1 MNKLLT
7 IAALLICVSVKS
19 QTDITNIVK
28 HLRVDIYTLAS
39 DSMMG
44 RNTGSTGE
52 RMASDFIINQYQKIG
67 LTPMGD
73 SGKFIQPFLCVLGKK
88 YDGTNQLIIN
98 KKTFVLDENFFPLVQ
113 SANGTIAGKAQ
124 LVSTADLFDKRMNKV
139 SASKGNIFLLQ
150 IPITAQ
156 SNPHDSSY
164 ITISDMITAA
174 QMYGCAAIVFYN
186 NDDSTDDL
194 ELNLNIK
201 TPDAKVPV
209 VFLKHTAYN
218 KLSSTKKITA
228 TLSVNMS
235 RETRTGHNIIAMIN
249 NNAANTIVIGA
260 HYDHLGLGHDG
271 NSLYSGPEAIHNGAD
286 DNASGTAGVIELAR
300 MLKYSAAKNY
310 NYLFINFSGEELGLL
325 GSNYWVKNATYDTSK
340 INYMINMD
348 MIGHYDST
356 KGMEIEGL
364 GTSPAAFAFI
374 RNINDFKI
382 KFSDKGTGPT
392 DHTSFYYANIPVLN
406 FFTGTHSDYHKP
418 TDDADKINYQA
429 EAGILVMIEKII
441 DTLNN
446 KPVLTFTQTADGNS
460 SDAPSFKVRLGIIP
474 DYMFEGPG
482 LRVDGVDEGKPA
494 ANAGMQK
501 GDVIMQLG
509 DTEVTDIMA
518 YMQALAKFKKGETVH
533 AKVKRGN
540 DLIDLNVT
548 F

>member
-1 MNKLLT
+1 MKKLFVAT
-7 IAALLICVSVKS
+7 ILFLSFSVKS
-19 QTDITNIVK
+19 QTIESNLIKYLK
-28 HLRVDIYTLAS
+28 HDIYTLAS

-44 RNTGSTGE
+44 RNTGSDGE
-52 RMASDFIINQYQKIG
+52 KMASNYIIHEYLKIG
-67 LTPMGD
+67 LIPKGD
-73 SGKFIQPFLCVLGKK
+73 SGQYIQSFPCVLGKK
-88 YDGTNQLIIN
+88 YDGIN
-98 KKTFVLDENFFPLVQ
+98 KLSINEISFAIDNDFFPLVQ
-113 SANGTIAGKAQ
+113 SVNGNISGTAQ
-124 LVSTADLFDKRMNKV
+124 RVSTSNLFDKSMNKV
-139 SASKGNIFLLQ
+139 SASKGGIFFLQ
-150 IPITAQ
+150 IPTTAQ

-174 QMYGCAAIVFYN
+174 QMYGCTAIVFYN

-209 VFLKHTAYN
+209 VFIKQSAYLKIASEK
-218 KLSSTKKITA
+218 KLEA
-228 TLSVNMS
+228 TVSVHMS
-235 RETRTGHNIIAMIN
+235 RETRTGHNIIGLIDN
-249 NNAANTIVIGA
+249 HAANTIVIGA

-300 MLKYSAAKNY
+300 LLKNSASKNY

-325 GSNYWVKNATYDTSK
+325 GSNYWVKNATYDTSR

-348 MIGHYDST
+348 MIGRYDST

-364 GTSPAAFAFI
+364 GTSPDAFAFI
-374 RNINDFKI
+374 RNITDFKI

-406 FFTGTHSDYHKP
+406 FFTGTHADYHKP
-418 TDDADKINYQA
+418 TDDADKINYTA
-429 EAGILVMIEKII
+429 EAGILLMIEKII
-441 DTLNN
+441 DTLNQ
-446 KPVLTFTQTADGNS
+446 KPVLSFSQTADGNS

-482 LRVDGVDEGKPA
+482 LRVDGVDDGKPA
-494 ANAGMQK
+494 AVAGILK
-501 GDVIMQLG
+501 GDVIIQLG

-518 YMQALAKFKKGETVH
+518 YMQALAKFKKGQTVI

-540 DLIDLNVT
+540 ETLDLSVT